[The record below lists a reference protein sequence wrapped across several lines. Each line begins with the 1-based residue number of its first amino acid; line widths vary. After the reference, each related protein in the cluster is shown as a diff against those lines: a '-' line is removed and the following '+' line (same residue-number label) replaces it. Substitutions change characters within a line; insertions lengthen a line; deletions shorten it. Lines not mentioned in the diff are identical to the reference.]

1 VLFSS
6 LEMHLTK
13 ERTASRTVGFFPWS
27 QSLLEV
33 GKLFKKSRF
42 MAFAPAALW
51 GLHVESQT
59 NLFWSSVGCS
69 EQLHALVRLSTES
82 LQRRWY

>member
-1 VLFSS
+1 
-6 LEMHLTK
+6 
-13 ERTASRTVGFFPWS
+13 
-27 QSLLEV
+27 
-33 GKLFKKSRF
+33 

-69 EQLHALVRLSTES
+69 EQLHALVRLSTEITLILELELFIDIAMVNIS
-82 LQRRWY
+82 KRIDRVDSGCPLVLLMEVVL